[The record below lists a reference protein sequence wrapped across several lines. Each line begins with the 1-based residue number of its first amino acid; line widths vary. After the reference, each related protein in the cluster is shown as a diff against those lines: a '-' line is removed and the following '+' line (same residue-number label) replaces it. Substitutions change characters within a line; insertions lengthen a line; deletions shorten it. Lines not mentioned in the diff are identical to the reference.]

1 MNPILS
7 IDEVAKLLE
16 CAPKTVEN
24 QLRAGEL
31 PGVKFGTGWICPT
44 EALIE
49 TLNNLARRNLGM
61 TMPEEKKPT
70 PEQRT
75 PTPRGR
81 KARPAPSLS
90 P

>member
-7 IDEVAKLLE
+7 IGEVAVLLE

-49 TLNNLARRNLGM
+49 TLNDLARRNLGVKV
-61 TMPEEKKPT
+61 PEDKTPT

-81 KARPAPSLS
+81 KARPAPSLT
-90 P
+90 